1 MSKVIRGYSGFAYF
15 ALWLFQKTC
24 ATLPANQMQIT
35 TWSPRFPALWAVV
48 ITLAL
53 FSRHSIEKRSL
64 LKIWIGRHNSYWKKL
79 IYKNLMK
86 WKESLLFRERMNWCL
101 KVPNEQIIFD
111 EHFGVK
117 FDCKTWN
124 SKAKYLPQILLWVRW

>member
-1 MSKVIRGYSGFAYF
+1 
-15 ALWLFQKTC
+15 
-24 ATLPANQMQIT
+24 
-35 TWSPRFPALWAVV
+35 
-48 ITLAL
+48 
-53 FSRHSIEKRSL
+53 
-64 LKIWIGRHNSYWKKL
+64 
-79 IYKNLMK
+79 MK

-124 SKAKYLPQILLWVRW
+124 SKVKYLPQILLWVRG